1 MLENGD
7 QNVSVKLEIQENP
20 QMSGYHGYQ
29 SETQKLALQ
38 KFAIQ
43 NSTPSTYLRDIAK
56 IVGVFRACKDS
67 IMPCF
72 QTIERG
78 TLYCYDSTSF
88 GSDVINMECS
98 SKFKGMVTANLF
110 FDMILWFLSIRTIW
124 GKIWPKSTLFLF
136 WSVPL

>member
-7 QNVSVKLEIQENP
+7 PNVAVKLEIQETP
-20 QMSGYHGYQ
+20 KMSGDHGYQ

-38 KFAIQ
+38 KFAIE
-43 NSTPSTYLRDIAK
+43 NPVPSMYLENYAK
-56 IVGVFRACKDS
+56 IVGVFRACKEM

-110 FDMILWFLSIRTIW
+110 FDMIRFFFGPSLYKDNLEE
-124 GKIWPKSTLFLF
+124 KSEREN
-136 WSVPL
+136 